1 MAEPSQLALLC
12 ALTSFFYLYDN
23 IGRHPLL
30 ERPRISEVLIC
41 LISGLVTLAVSL
53 VSRWLPGTSGR
64 FDNDI
69 AYSKLGEQEK
79 SGHHSR
85 PRRYFWPLL
94 LILIA
99 LRLELSRWLQFR
111 LLCNKPGVECL
122 LPVLL
127 AIYDSFNTRKRRP
140 QNDHGD
146 DDYDDMGNDAFEDIA
161 FWFMN
166 SKLVQLTGASLLS
179 YGAFSILQPSMQ
191 LTAFCPESE
200 NKTTVLALQYLG
212 VFLDAAILI
221 LAWRIL
227 TSSRTTTN
235 RLRSLSAILVS
246 SSVLIALVVLVP
258 SLISYRLR
266 GYFHF
271 AEMYG
276 VDSLYFFDVF
286 NDAMVFSLLFISFSL
301 FTCQSS
307 PLASTGIVA
316 FLCGAQATYGKLS
329 LLSTYEQ
336 LSRSGIALPLYALCF
351 GFAMF
356 IFRNQVRLVLHRGIL
371 AFLLLAAIIGVSLYC
386 LLANNILARHPLD
399 TLIYQSRTSADR
411 WVVQA
416 STSQSVRVA
425 ADEYRERHSGRSPP
439 LGFEIWFEFAKSR
452 GSVVIDHFQQIE
464 DDILPFWGLSPSKI
478 REDITQLG
486 TNRDIGLVSIR
497 KGFATHQPA
506 VDSSNDA
513 VMDDLVDLIQPF
525 AQHLQDMDLPINLLD
540 RPRVLATWSDR
551 NRYRKGG
558 TVKNLLAPGLA
569 KRDGDRASPADDGA
583 EQESGKDAQDLQ
595 NKLKDRQF
603 STAWEHQ
610 RNLGQACPPG
620 SLSRS
625 GFYSNNRDF
634 CSRCVEIHAKGQF
647 LADWSLAQDLCH
659 QPDMFNLH
667 GFYMSELPLKPFS
680 ELVPMFSRSKTDRF
694 SDILIPL
701 SRGEDTYSTDSN
713 EKSLVNKEAR
723 LFWRG
728 DVGTDFGMVPLR
740 LLSGGHQ
747 ERMSHL
753 ANNATA
759 TEYVTMCLAIPGD
772 KEKFRYERVPLSEL
786 SSALKIDAGIS
797 DYSTCLSPECA
808 VAKKEFGFKP
818 KDEDDKERM
827 NSRYILVMDSDQ
839 GPPRDF
845 LKILRSESVPFVA
858 SVFKEWYSERLMP
871 WLHFVPVDMR
881 FHALH
886 STLAYFTGLQGKGL
900 INGRDVPMQS
910 RVDNAKWIA
919 QEGKKWAAKVAR
931 KEDAEV
937 YLFRLLLEWGRVV
950 NDKRDEMGFEL
961 GK

>member
-30 ERPRISEVLIC
+30 ERPRISE
-41 LISGLVTLAVSL
+41 
-53 VSRWLPGTSGR
+53 
-64 FDNDI
+64 
-69 AYSKLGEQEK
+69 
-79 SGHHSR
+79 
-85 PRRYFWPLL
+85 
-94 LILIA
+94 
-99 LRLELSRWLQFR
+99 
-111 LLCNKPGVECL
+111 CL

-140 QNDHGD
+140 EKDHGD

-166 SKLVQLTGASLLS
+166 SKIVQLTGASLLS

-191 LTAFCPESE
+191 LSAFCPESE
-200 NKTTVLALQYLG
+200 NKTTILALQYLG

-221 LAWRIL
+221 LGWRIL
-227 TSSRTTTN
+227 TSSRTTTK

-246 SSVLIALVVLVP
+246 SSVLISLVVLVP

-286 NDAMVFSLLFISFSL
+286 NDAMVFSFLFISFSL
-301 FTCQSS
+301 FTCQAS

-316 FLCGAQATYGKLS
+316 FLCGAQATYGRLS
-329 LLSTYEQ
+329 LLGTYEQ
-336 LSRSGIALPLYALCF
+336 LSRSGIVLPLYALCF
-351 GFAMF
+351 GFAIF
-356 IFRNQVRLVLHRGIL
+356 IFRNQVRLVLHSGIL
-371 AFLLLAAIIGVSLYC
+371 AFLLLAAIIGISFYC

-425 ADEYRERHSGRSPP
+425 VDEYRERHSGRSPP
-439 LGFEIWFEFAKSR
+439 LGFDVWFEYAKAR
-452 GSVVIDHFQQIE
+452 GSVVLDHFQQIE

-478 REDITQLG
+478 RGDITQLG
-486 TNRDIGLVSIR
+486 TNRDIGLVSLR
-497 KGFATHQPA
+497 KGVATHQPA

-513 VMDDLVDLIQPF
+513 VMDDLVGLIQPF

-551 NRYRKGG
+551 NRFRKGG

-569 KRDGDRASPADDGA
+569 KRDGDQASPADDGA
-583 EQESGKDAQDLQ
+583 KQESGKDAQDLQ
-595 NKLKDRQF
+595 NRLKDRQF

-610 RNLGQACPPG
+610 RNLGQACPP
-620 SLSRS
+620 
-625 GFYSNNRDF
+625 
-634 CSRCVEIHAKGQF
+634 
-647 LADWSLAQDLCH
+647 DWSLAQDLCH

-701 SRGEDTYSTDSN
+701 SRGDDTYSTDSK

-728 DVGTDFGMVPLR
+728 DVGTDFGMVPPR

-747 ERMSHL
+747 ERLSHL

-772 KEKFRYERVPLSEL
+772 KEKFRYERVPLTEL
-786 SSALKIDAGIS
+786 ISALKLDAGIS

-808 VAKKEFGFKP
+808 AAKREFGFKA

-827 NSRYILVMDSDQ
+827 NSRYILVMDSDE

-871 WLHFVPVDMR
+871 WLHFVPVDLR

-950 NDKRDEMGFEL
+950 NDKRDEMAFEL
-961 GK
+961 GGKAAKAMGK

>member
-1 MAEPSQLALLC
+1 M
-12 ALTSFFYLYDN
+12 
-23 IGRHPLL
+23 
-30 ERPRISEVLIC
+30 
-41 LISGLVTLAVSL
+41 
-53 VSRWLPGTSGR
+53 
-64 FDNDI
+64 
-69 AYSKLGEQEK
+69 
-79 SGHHSR
+79 
-85 PRRYFWPLL
+85 
-94 LILIA
+94 
-99 LRLELSRWLQFR
+99 
-111 LLCNKPGVECL
+111 
-122 LPVLL
+122 LL

-140 QNDHGD
+140 VNDHGD

-166 SKLVQLTGASLLS
+166 SRITQLTGASLLS
-179 YGAFSILQPSMQ
+179 YGAFLLLQPSMQ

-200 NKTTVLALQYLG
+200 NKTTVLSLQCLG
-212 VFLDAAILI
+212 ILLDAAVLI

-227 TSSRTTTN
+227 TSSRTTTA
-235 RLRSLSAILVS
+235 RLKSLSAILVS
-246 SSVLIALVVLVP
+246 SSVLISLVVLVP

-286 NDAMVFSLLFISFSL
+286 NDAMVISFLFISFSL
-301 FTCQSS
+301 FTCQTS

-316 FLCGAQATYGKLS
+316 FLCGALATFRKLS
-329 LLSTYEQ
+329 LLGTYEQ
-336 LSRSGIALPLYALCF
+336 LSRSGIVLPLYALCF

-356 IFRNQVRLVLHRGIL
+356 MFRNQVRLVFSRGIL
-371 AFLLLAAIIGVSLYC
+371 TFLLLAAIIGISFYC
-386 LLANNILARHPLD
+386 LLVNNILARHPLD

-425 ADEYRERHSGRSPP
+425 VDEYRDRHSGRSPP
-439 LGFEIWFEFAKSR
+439 PGFDIWFEFAKAR
-452 GSVVIDHFQQIE
+452 GSVVLDHFQQIE

-497 KGFATHQPA
+497 NGVVTHQPA

-513 VMDDLVDLIQPF
+513 VMDDLVGLIQPF

-551 NRYRKGG
+551 NRFKKGG
-558 TVKNLLAPGLA
+558 TVKNLLAPGFT
-569 KRDGDRASPADDGA
+569 KRDGHQAPPAEDVEKD
-583 EQESGKDAQDLQ
+583 SDKDAQNLQ
-595 NKLKDRQF
+595 NRLKDRQF

-634 CSRCVEIHAKGQF
+634 CSRCVGVHARGQF

-701 SRGEDTYSTDSN
+701 SRGDDTYSTDSK

-747 ERMSHL
+747 ERLSHL

-759 TEYVTMCLAIPGD
+759 TDYVTMCLAMPGD

-786 SSALKIDAGIS
+786 SSALKLDVGIS
-797 DYSTCLSPECA
+797 DYSMCQSPECA
-808 VAKKEFGFKP
+808 AAKKEFGFKP
-818 KDEDDKERM
+818 KDENDKERM
-827 NSRYILVMDSDQ
+827 NSRYILVADSDE

-858 SVFKEWYSERLMP
+858 SIFKVKPHFASLVIMSP
-871 WLHFVPVDMR
+871 LHQ
-881 FHALH
+881 
-886 STLAYFTGLQGKGL
+886 STQYL
-900 INGRDVPMQS
+900 S
-910 RVDNAKWIA
+910 R
-919 QEGKKWAAKVAR
+919 
-931 KEDAEV
+931 
-937 YLFRLLLEWGRVV
+937 
-950 NDKRDEMGFEL
+950 
-961 GK
+961 

>member
-1 MAEPSQLALLC
+1 M
-12 ALTSFFYLYDN
+12 
-23 IGRHPLL
+23 
-30 ERPRISEVLIC
+30 
-41 LISGLVTLAVSL
+41 
-53 VSRWLPGTSGR
+53 
-64 FDNDI
+64 
-69 AYSKLGEQEK
+69 
-79 SGHHSR
+79 
-85 PRRYFWPLL
+85 
-94 LILIA
+94 
-99 LRLELSRWLQFR
+99 
-111 LLCNKPGVECL
+111 
-122 LPVLL
+122 PVLL
-127 AIYDSFNTRKRRP
+127 AIYDSFNTKKRRP
-140 QNDHGD
+140 ENDHGD

-166 SKLVQLTGASLLS
+166 SKLVQLTGVSLLS

-191 LTAFCPESE
+191 LSAFCPGSE
-200 NKTTVLALQYLG
+200 NRTTVLALQFLG

-227 TSSRTTTN
+227 TSSRTTAN
-235 RLRSLSAILVS
+235 RLKSLSALLVS

-286 NDAMVFSLLFISFSL
+286 NDAMVFSFLFMSFSL
-301 FTCQSS
+301 FTCQAS

-316 FLCGAQATYGKLS
+316 FLCGAQATYGKLG

-351 GFAMF
+351 GFAIFM
-356 IFRNQVRLVLHRGIL
+356 FRNQVRLVLSRGIL
-371 AFLLLAAIIGVSLYC
+371 AFLLLAAIIGISCFC
-386 LLANNILARHPLD
+386 LLASNILVRHPLD

-411 WVVQA
+411 WLVHA

-425 ADEYRERHSGRSPP
+425 VDEYRERHSGRSPP
-439 LGFEIWFEFAKSR
+439 LGFEVWFQFAKSR
-452 GSVVIDHFQQIE
+452 GSVVLDHFQQIE

-478 REDITQLG
+478 REDITELG

-497 KGFATHQPA
+497 KGAVTHQPA
-506 VDSSNDA
+506 VDPSNDA
-513 VMDDLVDLIQPF
+513 VMDDLVGLIQPF

-551 NRYRKGG
+551 NRFRKGG

-569 KRDGDRASPADDGA
+569 KRDGDQASPTHDGA
-583 EQESGKDAQDLQ
+583 DQESGKDAQDLQ
-595 NKLKDRQF
+595 NRLKDRQF

-634 CSRCVEIHAKGQF
+634 CSHCVGIHARGQF
-647 LADWSLAQDLCH
+647 LSDWSLAQDLCH

-701 SRGEDTYSTDSN
+701 SRGDDTYSTDSK

-747 ERMSHL
+747 ERLSHL

-759 TEYVTMCLAIPGD
+759 TDYVTMCLAIPGD

-786 SSALKIDAGIS
+786 SSALKLDAGIS

-808 VAKKEFGFKP
+808 AAKREFGFKS

-827 NSRYILVMDSDQ
+827 NSRYIMVMDSDE

-858 SVFKEWYSERLMP
+858 SVFKVYSPLLRLPGGTSRPPSITTTPPNIHCADTNLALQEWYSERLMP
-871 WLHFVPVDMR
+871 WLHFVPVDIR

-900 INGRDVPMQS
+900 INGRDIPMQS

-950 NDKRDEMGFEL
+950 NDKRDEMGFDSG
-961 GK
+961 GKAAKAMGK

>member
-1 MAEPSQLALLC
+1 
-12 ALTSFFYLYDN
+12 
-23 IGRHPLL
+23 
-30 ERPRISEVLIC
+30 
-41 LISGLVTLAVSL
+41 
-53 VSRWLPGTSGR
+53 
-64 FDNDI
+64 
-69 AYSKLGEQEK
+69 
-79 SGHHSR
+79 
-85 PRRYFWPLL
+85 
-94 LILIA
+94 
-99 LRLELSRWLQFR
+99 
-111 LLCNKPGVECL
+111 
-122 LPVLL
+122 
-127 AIYDSFNTRKRRP
+127 
-140 QNDHGD
+140 
-146 DDYDDMGNDAFEDIA
+146 
-161 FWFMN
+161 MN
-166 SKLVQLTGASLLS
+166 SKIIQLAGTLLLS

-191 LTAFCPESE
+191 LTTFCPESE
-200 NKTTVLALQYLG
+200 NKTTILALQYLG

-235 RLRSLSAILVS
+235 RLRSLGAILVS

-286 NDAMVFSLLFISFSL
+286 NDAMVFSFLFISFSL
-301 FTCQSS
+301 FTCQAS
-307 PLASTGIVA
+307 PLASTGIVV
-316 FLCGAQATYGKLS
+316 FLCGALATFRKLG
-329 LLSTYEQ
+329 LLNTYEQ
-336 LSRSGIALPLYALCF
+336 LSRSGIVLPLYALCF
-351 GFAMF
+351 GFAIFM
-356 IFRNQVRLVLHRGIL
+356 FRNQVRLVLSRGIL
-371 AFLLLAAIIGVSLYC
+371 AFLLLAAIIGIPFYC

-399 TLIYQSRTSADR
+399 TLIYESRTSADR
-411 WVVQA
+411 WMVHA

-425 ADEYRERHSGRSPP
+425 VDEYRERHSGRTPP
-439 LGFEIWFEFAKSR
+439 SGFDVWFEFAKAR
-452 GSVVIDHFQQIE
+452 GSLVLDHFQQIE

-497 KGFATHQPA
+497 KGVATHQPA

-513 VMDDLVDLIQPF
+513 VMDDLVSLIQPF

-558 TVKNLLAPGLA
+558 TVKNLLAPGLS
-569 KRDGDRASPADDGA
+569 KRDGDQASPADDGT
-583 EQESGKDAQDLQ
+583 EQESGKDAQNLQ
-595 NKLKDRQF
+595 NRLKDRQF

-634 CSRCVEIHAKGQF
+634 CSHCVGIHARGQF
-647 LADWSLAQDLCH
+647 LSDWNLVQDLCH

-667 GFYMSELPLKPFS
+667 GFYMSELPLKPIS

-701 SRGEDTYSTDSN
+701 SRGDDTYSTDSK

-747 ERMSHL
+747 ERLSHL

-759 TEYVTMCLAIPGD
+759 TDYVTMCLAIPGD
-772 KEKFRYERVPLSEL
+772 KEKFQYERVPLSEL
-786 SSALKIDAGIS
+786 SSALKLDAGIS

-808 VAKKEFGFKP
+808 AAKREFGFKS

-827 NSRYILVMDSDQ
+827 NSRYILVMDSDE

-858 SVFKEWYSERLMP
+858 SVFKVYPLSFLRLPGETPSPSPPPHQIFTVLTQTPPFRNGTANASCRGYISSPSTFASTRCTAPSPTSRDCRVRGWSMGGTSRCSRASITP
-871 WLHFVPVDMR
+871 SGSRRRARSGRLRSPARRTRRSTCSGCFLSGAGWLMTSGTR
-881 FHALH
+881 W
-886 STLAYFTGLQGKGL
+886 GLSWV
-900 INGRDVPMQS
+900 GRLRRP
-910 RVDNAKWIA
+910 
-919 QEGKKWAAKVAR
+919 
-931 KEDAEV
+931 
-937 YLFRLLLEWGRVV
+937 
-950 NDKRDEMGFEL
+950 
-961 GK
+961 

>member
-1 MAEPSQLALLC
+1 MQQTRRRGQCKFGHLLGPELIFSQ
-12 ALTSFFYLYDN
+12 
-23 IGRHPLL
+23 
-30 ERPRISEVLIC
+30 
-41 LISGLVTLAVSL
+41 
-53 VSRWLPGTSGR
+53 
-64 FDNDI
+64 
-69 AYSKLGEQEK
+69 
-79 SGHHSR
+79 
-85 PRRYFWPLL
+85 
-94 LILIA
+94 
-99 LRLELSRWLQFR
+99 
-111 LLCNKPGVECL
+111 CL

-127 AIYDSFNTRKRRP
+127 AIHDSFNTRKRRP
-140 QNDHGD
+140 ENDHGD

-166 SKLVQLTGASLLS
+166 SKIVQITGVSLLS
-179 YGAFSILQPSMQ
+179 YGAFLLLQPSMQ
-191 LTAFCPESE
+191 LTALCPESE
-200 NKTTVLALQYLG
+200 NRTTILSLQYLG

-227 TSSRTTTN
+227 TSSRTTTT

-246 SSVLIALVVLVP
+246 SSVLISLVVLVP

-286 NDAMVFSLLFISFSL
+286 NDAMVFSFLFVSFSL
-301 FTCQSS
+301 FTCQAS
-307 PLASTGIVA
+307 PLTSTGVVA
-316 FLCGAQATYGKLS
+316 FLCGALATYRKLR
-329 LLSTYEQ
+329 LLGSYEQ
-336 LSRSGIALPLYALCF
+336 LSRSGIVLPLYALCF
-351 GFAMF
+351 GYATFM
-356 IFRNQVRLVLHRGIL
+356 FRNQVRLVVSRGFL
-371 AFLLLAAIIGVSLYC
+371 TFLLLAAMIGISLYC
-386 LLANNILARHPLD
+386 LFANNILARHPLD

-411 WVVQA
+411 WLVQA

-425 ADEYRERHSGRSPP
+425 VDEYRERHSGRSPP
-439 LGFEIWFEFAKSR
+439 PGFDVWFEFAKAR
-452 GSVVIDHFQQIE
+452 GSVVLDHFQQIE
-464 DDILPFWGLSPSKI
+464 DDILPFWGVSPSKI

-497 KGFATHQPA
+497 KGAVTHQPA

-513 VMDDLVDLIQPF
+513 VMDDLVTLIQPF
-525 AQHLQDMDLPINLLD
+525 AQHLQDMDLPVNLLD

-551 NRYRKGG
+551 NRFKKGG
-558 TVKNLLAPGLA
+558 TVKNLLAPGLT
-569 KRDGDRASPADDGA
+569 KRDGEQAPPAKDEP
-583 EQESGKDAQDLQ
+583 EQEDDKNAQNLQ
-595 NKLKDRQF
+595 SRLKDRQF

-634 CSRCVEIHAKGQF
+634 CSRCVGVHARGQF
-647 LADWSLAQDLCH
+647 LADWTLVQDLCH

-701 SRGEDTYSTDSN
+701 SRGDDTYSTDSK
-713 EKSLVNKEAR
+713 EKPLVNKEAR

-747 ERMSHL
+747 ERLSHL

-759 TEYVTMCLAIPGD
+759 TDYVTVCLAMPGD
-772 KEKFRYERVPLSEL
+772 KEKFRYERAPLSEL
-786 SSALKIDAGIS
+786 ISALKIDAGIN
-797 DYSTCLSPECA
+797 DYSMCLSPECA
-808 VAKKEFGFKP
+808 AAKKEFGFKP
-818 KDEDDKERM
+818 QDENDKERM
-827 NSRYILVMDSDQ
+827 NSRYIMVMDSDE

-858 SVFKEWYSERLMP
+858 SVFKVKFSP
-871 WLHFVPVDMR
+871 
-881 FHALH
+881 AL
-886 STLAYFTGLQGKGL
+886 
-900 INGRDVPMQS
+900 RP
-910 RVDNAKWIA
+910 
-919 QEGKKWAAKVAR
+919 
-931 KEDAEV
+931 
-937 YLFRLLLEWGRVV
+937 
-950 NDKRDEMGFEL
+950 
-961 GK
+961 

>member
-1 MAEPSQLALLC
+1 M
-12 ALTSFFYLYDN
+12 
-23 IGRHPLL
+23 
-30 ERPRISEVLIC
+30 
-41 LISGLVTLAVSL
+41 
-53 VSRWLPGTSGR
+53 
-64 FDNDI
+64 
-69 AYSKLGEQEK
+69 
-79 SGHHSR
+79 
-85 PRRYFWPLL
+85 
-94 LILIA
+94 
-99 LRLELSRWLQFR
+99 
-111 LLCNKPGVECL
+111 
-122 LPVLL
+122 
-127 AIYDSFNTRKRRP
+127 
-140 QNDHGD
+140 NDHGD

-166 SKLVQLTGASLLS
+166 SRITQLTGSSLLS
-179 YGAFSILQPSMQ
+179 YGAFSLLQPSMQ

-200 NKTTVLALQYLG
+200 NKTTILALQYLG
-212 VFLDAAILI
+212 VFLDAAVLI

-246 SSVLIALVVLVP
+246 SSVLISLVVLVP

-266 GYFHF
+266 GYFQF

-286 NDAMVFSLLFISFSL
+286 NNAMVFSLLFISFSL
-301 FTCQSS
+301 FTCQAS
-307 PLASTGIVA
+307 PLASAGIVA
-316 FLCGAQATYGKLS
+316 FLCGAQATYHKLS
-329 LLSTYEQ
+329 LLNTYEQ
-336 LSRSGIALPLYALCF
+336 LSRSGIALPVYALCF
-351 GFAMF
+351 GFAIFM
-356 IFRNQVRLVLHRGIL
+356 FRNQVHIVLSRGIVT
-371 AFLLLAAIIGVSLYC
+371 FLLLAAIIGISFYC
-386 LLANNILARHPLD
+386 LLASNILARHPVD

-411 WVVQA
+411 WLVQA

-425 ADEYRERHSGRSPP
+425 VDEYRDRHSGRSPP
-439 LGFEIWFEFAKSR
+439 PGFDVWFEFAKSR
-452 GSVVIDHFQQIE
+452 GSVVLDHFQQIE

-486 TNRDIGLVSIR
+486 TNRDIGLVNIR
-497 KGFATHQPA
+497 NGVATHQPA
-506 VDSSNDA
+506 VDPSNDG
-513 VMDDLVDLIQPF
+513 VMDDLVGLIQPF

-551 NRYRKGG
+551 NRFRKGG

-569 KRDGDRASPADDGA
+569 KRDDEQAPPADEGA
-583 EQESGKDAQDLQ
+583 EKESGKDAQKLQ
-595 NKLKDRQF
+595 NRLRDRQF
-603 STAWEHQ
+603 STAWEQQ

-634 CSRCVEIHAKGQF
+634 CSRCVNVHARGQF
-647 LADWSLAQDLCH
+647 LSDWSLAQDLCH

-701 SRGEDTYSTDSN
+701 SRGDDTYSTDSK
-713 EKSLVNKEAR
+713 EKPLVNKEAR

-747 ERMSHL
+747 ERLSHL

-759 TEYVTMCLAIPGD
+759 TDYVTMSLAIPGD

-786 SSALKIDAGIS
+786 TAALKLDVGIS
-797 DYSTCLSPECA
+797 DYSLCTSPECDA
-808 VAKKEFGFKP
+808 AKREFGFKP
-818 KDEDDKERM
+818 RDENDKERM
-827 NSRYILVMDSDQ
+827 NSRYIMVMDSDE

-858 SVFKEWYSERLMP
+858 SVFKVTLP
-871 WLHFVPVDMR
+871 PFV
-881 FHALH
+881 AL
-886 STLAYFTGLQGKGL
+886 
-900 INGRDVPMQS
+900 
-910 RVDNAKWIA
+910 AKA
-919 QEGKKWAAKVAR
+919 V
-931 KEDAEV
+931 
-937 YLFRLLLEWGRVV
+937 
-950 NDKRDEMGFEL
+950 GFL
-961 GK
+961 WFI